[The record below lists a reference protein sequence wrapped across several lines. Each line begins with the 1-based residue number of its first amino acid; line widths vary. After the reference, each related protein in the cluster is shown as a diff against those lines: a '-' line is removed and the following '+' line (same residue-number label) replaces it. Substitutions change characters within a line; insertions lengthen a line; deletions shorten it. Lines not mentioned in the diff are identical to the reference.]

1 VVGRIAVA
9 SPVTMAG
16 SQFNG
21 LPGRYS
27 ESFPSDPPEKECSPV
42 TQQVSEQNSA
52 DEALPGDGLRVL
64 VVEDEALIRLDL
76 TEMLTEEGYVVAGEA
91 GDGEQAV
98 ELARELRP
106 DLVIM
111 DVKMPKMDGIAAA
124 GSIVEEKIA
133 PVVMLTAF
141 SQRDLIEQARDAG
154 AMAYLVKPF
163 ARHELVPAIELAVSR
178 FAEKRALE
186 DEVATLTDRL
196 ETRKVVDRAK
206 GLLMTRQN
214 MTEPEAFRWI
224 QRTAMDRRTTMKAV
238 ADAVVDGLAAP
249 KS

>member
-1 VVGRIAVA
+1 
-9 SPVTMAG
+9 
-16 SQFNG
+16 
-21 LPGRYS
+21 
-27 ESFPSDPPEKECSPV
+27 V
-42 TQQVSEQNSA
+42 TQSVSEENSPT
-52 DEALPGDGLRVL
+52 DEARPAVGLRVL

-76 TEMLTEEGYVVAGEA
+76 TEMLREEGYVVAGEA

-98 ELARELRP
+98 TLARELRP

-111 DVKMPKMDGIAAA
+111 DVKMPKVDGIASAA
-124 GSIVEEKIA
+124 DIVGERIA

-141 SQRDLIEQARDAG
+141 SQRDLIESARDAG

-178 FAEKRALE
+178 FAEKKALE
-186 DEVATLTDRL
+186 DEVAELTERL

-206 GLLMTRQN
+206 GLLMSRQS
-214 MTEPEAFRWI
+214 MSEPDAFRWI

-238 ADAVVDGLAAP
+238 AEAVVDGLNAP
-249 KS
+249 RG

>member
-1 VVGRIAVA
+1 
-9 SPVTMAG
+9 M
-16 SQFNG
+16 
-21 LPGRYS
+21 
-27 ESFPSDPPEKECSPV
+27 
-42 TQQVSEQNSA
+42 TQQVS
-52 DEALPGDGLRVL
+52 GDDAPVEDGARPAAGLRVL

-76 TEMLTEEGYVVAGEA
+76 AEMLSEEGYVVAGEA

-98 ELARELRP
+98 EQARSLRP

-111 DVKMPKMDGIAAA
+111 DVKMPKVDGITAAA
-124 GSIVEEKIA
+124 SIVEERIA

-186 DEVATLTDRL
+186 DEVASLNDRL

-206 GLLMTRQN
+206 GLLMTRQQ

-238 ADAVVDGLAAP
+238 AEAVVDGLATP
-249 KS
+249 KA

>member
-1 VVGRIAVA
+1 
-9 SPVTMAG
+9 M
-16 SQFNG
+16 SQ
-21 LPGRYS
+21 P
-27 ESFPSDPPEKECSPV
+27 
-42 TQQVSEQNSA
+42 VSEDKLA
-52 DEALPGDGLRVL
+52 DGRPAAGWRVL

-76 TEMLTEEGYVVAGEA
+76 TEMLGEEGYQIAGEA
-91 GDGEQAV
+91 SDGEAAV
-98 ELARELRP
+98 DLARELKP

-111 DVKMPKMDGIAAA
+111 DVKMPKKDGIEAAA
-124 GSIVEEKIA
+124 TIVEEKIA

-141 SQRDLIEQARDAG
+141 SQRDLIERARDAG

-186 DEVATLTDRL
+186 DEVAVLHERF

-206 GLLMTRQN
+206 GLLMAKQS

-238 ADAVVDGLAAP
+238 AQAVIEGLNTP

>member
-1 VVGRIAVA
+1 
-9 SPVTMAG
+9 M
-16 SQFNG
+16 
-21 LPGRYS
+21 
-27 ESFPSDPPEKECSPV
+27 
-42 TQQVSEQNSA
+42 TQQVSEESTPSSDA
-52 DEALPGDGLRVL
+52 GPAVGLRVL

-76 TEMLTEEGYVVAGEA
+76 TEMLSEEGYVIAGEA

-98 ELARELRP
+98 ELARSLHP

-111 DVKMPKMDGIAAA
+111 DVKMPKVDGIAAA
-124 GSIVEEKIA
+124 SLIVEERIA

-186 DEVATLTDRL
+186 DEVATLTERL

-206 GLLMTRQN
+206 GLLMTRQS
-214 MTEPEAFRWI
+214 MSEPDAFRWI

-238 ADAVVDGLAAP
+238 AEAVVDGLAPP